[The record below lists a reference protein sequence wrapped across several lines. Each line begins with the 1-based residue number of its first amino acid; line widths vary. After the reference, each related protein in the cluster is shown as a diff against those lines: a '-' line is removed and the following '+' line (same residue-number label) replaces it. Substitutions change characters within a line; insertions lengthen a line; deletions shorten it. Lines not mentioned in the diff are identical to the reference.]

1 MLARQA
7 RRGLVGRGPPMLG
20 MGVRRMTGT
29 PVVPP
34 PMGKAEDPL
43 LPNLVIEEAASGLD
57 AGLPM
62 KYDRDIWAN
71 PEELV
76 RARPSPL
83 PLDAARRSPPLPP
96 QPPLPLCTPP
106 RTPPPK
112 CLLQLPER
120 HELWWDDGTAEPEW
134 YVDRFGPAH
143 TENSRCVIELLSMF
157 TLVLGG
163 VGGLAV
169 LSGADLHKRAAPR
182 VEHGWP
188 VDLEEYRKQECG
200 RGLAPEALEGIG
212 EEEEE

>member
-71 PEELV
+71 PEEL
-76 RARPSPL
+76 
-83 PLDAARRSPPLPP
+83 
-96 QPPLPLCTPP
+96 
-106 RTPPPK
+106 
-112 CLLQLPER
+112 LPER